1 MLRIRLLA
9 PMRATNPR
17 GRDVPLDAGAYR
29 GMVQRTTNGG
39 LVVDSI
45 PAIAR
50 AGKICY

>member
-9 PMRATNPR
+9 PMRANCPR
-17 GRDVPLDAGAYR
+17 GQDVPLDAGASC

-39 LVVDSI
+39 LVVGSM

-50 AGKICY
+50 AGKIC